1 MSDDV
6 AGRMRGLADAP
17 WVARGDAATQ
27 AALREGAAEVERLT
41 RALDAAEA
49 QARGAQYRERE
60 ALATVAM
67 LRAALDAARAPGD
80 AGDLA
85 GLGARAAGGVTGRQW
100 RQCATC
106 GRRFHLRDDEAVPT
120 HEGCVVVTM
129 GEGEGR

>member
-27 AALREGAAEVERLT
+27 AALREGAAEVDRLT

-60 ALATVAM
+60 ARNEAAM
-67 LRAALDAARAPGD
+67 LRARLDGAQGVAEVQRACAVMQAAIATIALDRWRRADAEIAALRAQAQPD

-85 GLGARAAGGVTGRQW
+85 GLGARAVR
-100 RQCATC
+100 
-106 GRRFHLRDDEAVPT
+106 
-120 HEGCVVVTM
+120 
-129 GEGEGR
+129 